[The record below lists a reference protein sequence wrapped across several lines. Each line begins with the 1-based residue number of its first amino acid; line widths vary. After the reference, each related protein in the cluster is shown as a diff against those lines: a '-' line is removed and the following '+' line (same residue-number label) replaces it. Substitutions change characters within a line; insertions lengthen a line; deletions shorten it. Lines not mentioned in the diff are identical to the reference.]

1 MIKMYTFLQLQQ
13 QQVENLTLE
22 NDKNQYDNKLFL
34 RKKRMEREQKR
45 KDKSYY
51 IFNTKIMKKQKN
63 DK

>member
-34 RKKRMEREQKR
+34 RKKMEREQKR